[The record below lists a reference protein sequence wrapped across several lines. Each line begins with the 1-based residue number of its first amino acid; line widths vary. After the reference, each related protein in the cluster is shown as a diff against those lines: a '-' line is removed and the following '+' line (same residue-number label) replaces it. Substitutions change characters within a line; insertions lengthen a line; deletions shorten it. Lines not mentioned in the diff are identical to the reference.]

1 MRKIVYRKVGWRKY
15 LIPNQ
20 REWINDYMQTH
31 GVEFYTKG
39 RRPNQSTWKYNRK
52 EFVLAKFLRTNICIT
67 IQRHEYEL
75 AMKYCMLWL
84 EKNEE
89 YEYCAIV
96 RDYLKE
102 RKGEFRKRTPLEE
115 IHALLS

>member
-1 MRKIVYRKVGWRKY
+1 
-15 LIPNQ
+15 
-20 REWINDYMQTH
+20 
-31 GVEFYTKG
+31 
-39 RRPNQSTWKYNRK
+39 
-52 EFVLAKFLRTNICIT
+52 
-67 IQRHEYEL
+67 
-75 AMKYCMLWL
+75 MLWL

>member
-1 MRKIVYRKVGWRKY
+1 
-15 LIPNQ
+15 
-20 REWINDYMQTH
+20 
-31 GVEFYTKG
+31 
-39 RRPNQSTWKYNRK
+39 
-52 EFVLAKFLRTNICIT
+52 
-67 IQRHEYEL
+67 
-75 AMKYCMLWL
+75 MLWL

-102 RKGEFRKRTPLEE
+102 RKGGFRKRTPLEE